1 MNNFKLIFRQ
11 LWRNRLF
18 TLLNIVGLSIGISAC
33 WVIFRIV
40 NYEFSFDQKQPDKEL
55 IYKVHTSYLENN
67 KTDNFDGIPAPLP
80 AFVKDNLSDM
90 ALSVPIFNQY
100 FERVSRPNQANNPL
114 IFEDQKNIFGT
125 TSDYFK
131 LTDYRWLQGNKD
143 HVFKQ
148 PNEVVLTES
157 RAKLYFP
164 KQELANIMG
173 KTLSYDSTLFTVTG
187 IVEDLTYPSS
197 FIGKEFI
204 QIPSKDWNSTT
215 WTNSNSDWQLF
226 IKIKSNQVI
235 TPLLKSI
242 NAKAH
247 EMTHEEFKKY
257 GFSMSANVIPL
268 SELHFTSFAQESTDK
283 KTMYGII
290 GIGIFLLVLAC
301 INYINLTTAQVPH
314 RAKEIGIR
322 KTLGESQKRIT
333 FIFFLE
339 TFIIAILALLLS
351 WPLVQFIQTILSSYI
366 PKEMYNFA
374 DNLTV
379 LLFIAGTT
387 ILITLL
393 SSWYPALLI
402 NKVRISEVIK
412 ITGGSKVNMGGL
424 SLRKALI
431 VFQFVIAQVFVVSTF
446 IIGMQL
452 KHSLNS
458 KPGFNKDAIIT
469 MQLPYKS
476 YQNAGTDPFTYKHAL
491 TGLSAIKRVSLG
503 HLPMSSDH
511 WGNSIVAKSDTGAIR
526 VDHQF
531 KFIDEDYFKLY
542 DIRILAGREIKL
554 ADSTSG
560 IALNLVA
567 IERLGFKSASDAI
580 GSFVKIDDKDKQI
593 VTVIDNFH
601 SKNMHSKI
609 GPLELRPSNKKG
621 QLKTISVQ
629 LPEHQ
634 EKWSSALQQIEK
646 EWKKYYPNAPF
657 KYEFYDQQIKNQYEN
672 DTKFSKIINLSTSI
686 TILLSCLGLIGLV
699 TITTAQR
706 TKEIG
711 IRKVL
716 GSKISGIVQLL
727 SKEYLKLIFISILI
741 ASPIAWW
748 AMHHWLNDFA
758 YKINLSWWMFAIP
771 AVITLLIAFI
781 TMSYHSIKAARAN
794 PVESLRDE

>member
-1 MNNFKLIFRQ
+1 MNNLKLIFRQ

-40 NYEFSFDQKQPDKEL
+40 NYEFSFDQKHPDKEL

-67 KTDNFDGIPAPLP
+67 KTDHFDGIPAPLP
-80 AFVKDNLSDM
+80 AFIKENFSDV
-90 ALSVPIFNQY
+90 ALSVPVFSEY
-100 FERVSRPNQANNPL
+100 FEKVSLPNSKTL
-114 IFEDQKNIFGT
+114 VFEDPKEIIGT
-125 TSDYFK
+125 TPDYFK

-143 HVFKQ
+143 NVFKQ
-148 PNEVVLTES
+148 PNEVVLTSS

-164 KQELANIMG
+164 KKSFADIIG
-173 KTLSYDSTLFTVTG
+173 KTLSYDSTLFTVAG
-187 IVEDLTYPSS
+187 IVEDLAYPSS
-197 FIGKEFI
+197 FIGKEFM
-204 QIPSKDWNSTT
+204 QIPEKDWTSSI
-215 WTNSNSDWQLF
+215 WTSSNSNCQMF
-226 IKIKSNQVI
+226 IKVKSSQI
-235 TPLLKSI
+235 IAPILKSVD
-242 NAKAH
+242 AKFH
-247 EMTHEEFKKY
+247 EMTNEEFKKY
-257 GFSMSANVIPL
+257 GFSMSSNLIPL
-268 SELHFTSFAQESTDK
+268 SELHFTSFAQKSTDK

-290 GIGIFLLVLAC
+290 GIGIFLLILAC

-322 KTLGESQKRIT
+322 KTLGESPKRIT
-333 FIFFLE
+333 IIFFLE
-339 TFIIAILALLLS
+339 TFIITLLALLLS
-351 WPLVQFIQTILSSYI
+351 WPLVKIIQTSLSSYI
-366 PKEMYNFA
+366 PQEMYSFA
-374 DNLTV
+374 DNSTV

-387 ILITLL
+387 ILISLL

-402 NKVRISEVIK
+402 NKVKISEVIK
-412 ITGGSKVNMGGL
+412 ITGGSKVKMGGL
-424 SLRKALI
+424 SLRKTLI
-431 VFQFVIAQVFVVSTF
+431 VFQFLIAQIFVVSTF
-446 IIGMQL
+446 IIAMQL

-458 KPGFNKDAIIT
+458 KLGFNKEAIIT
-469 MQLPYKS
+469 LQLPYKS
-476 YQNAGTDPFTYKHAL
+476 YQNTNTDPFTYKHAL
-491 TGLSAIKRVSLG
+491 QRLSVIKHVSLG
-503 HLPMSSDH
+503 HLPMSDDH
-511 WGNSIVAKSDTGAIR
+511 WGNSIVVKSDTGEVR

-531 KFIDEDYFKLY
+531 KFIDDDYFKLY
-542 DIRILAGREIKL
+542 NINILAGRAIKL
-554 ADSTSG
+554 SDTTSG
-560 IALNLVA
+560 IALNLMA
-567 IERLGFKSASDAI
+567 IEKLGFKSASEAI
-580 GSFVKIDDKDKQI
+580 GNFVKIQDQDRQI

-621 QLKTISVQ
+621 QLKNMSIQ
-629 LPEHQ
+629 LPDHQ
-634 EKWSSALQQIEK
+634 EKWPVALQQIEK

-716 GSKISGIVQLL
+716 GSKISGIIALL
-727 SKEYLKLIFISILI
+727 SIEYIKLIFISVLI

-748 AMHHWLNDFA
+748 AMNHWLNDFA
-758 YKINLSWWMFAIP
+758 YKITLSWWMFTIP

-781 TMSYHSIKAARAN
+781 TMSYHSIKAAKAN

>member
-40 NYEFSFDQKQPDKEL
+40 NYEFSFDQKHPDKEL

-67 KTDNFDGIPAPLP
+67 KTDHFDGIPAPLP
-80 AFVKDNLSDM
+80 AFVKDNFSDV
-90 ALSVPIFNQY
+90 ALSVPVFSEY
-100 FERVSRPNQANNPL
+100 FEKVSLPNSKAL
-114 IFEDQKNIFGT
+114 VFEDPKEIIGT
-125 TSDYFK
+125 TPDYFK
-131 LTDYRWLQGNKD
+131 LTDYHWLQGNKD
-143 HVFKQ
+143 IVFKN
-148 PNEVVLTES
+148 PNEVVLTAS

-164 KQELANIMG
+164 KNTFADIIG
-173 KTLSYDSTLFTVTG
+173 KTLSYDSTLFTVAG
-187 IVEDLTYPSS
+187 IVEDLAYPSS
-197 FIGKEFI
+197 FIGKEFM
-204 QIPSKDWNSTT
+204 QIPTKDWTSTT
-215 WTNSNSDWQLF
+215 WTNSNSNWQMF
-226 IKIKSNQVI
+226 IKVKSPNVI
-235 TPLLKSI
+235 APILKSV
-242 NAKAH
+242 NAKFH
-247 EMTHEEFKKY
+247 EMTNEEFKKY
-257 GFSMSANVIPL
+257 GFSMSSNLIPL
-268 SELHFTSFAQESTDK
+268 SELHFTSFAQKSSDK

-290 GIGIFLLVLAC
+290 GIGIFLLILAC

-333 FIFFLE
+333 VIFFLE
-339 TFIIAILALLLS
+339 TFIITILALLLS
-351 WPLVQFIQTILSSYI
+351 WPLVKIIQSSLSSYI
-366 PKEMYNFA
+366 PQQMYSFA

-379 LLFIAGTT
+379 LSFIAGTT

-393 SSWYPALLI
+393 SSWYPAMLI
-402 NKVRISEVIK
+402 NRVKISEVIK
-412 ITGGSKVNMGGL
+412 ITGGSKVKMGGL
-424 SLRKALI
+424 SLRKTLI
-431 VFQFVIAQVFVVSTF
+431 VFQFVIAQIFVVSTF

-458 KPGFNKDAIIT
+458 KLGFNKEAIIT
-469 MQLPYKS
+469 LQLPYKS
-476 YQNAGTDPFTYKHAL
+476 FQNADTDPFTYKHAL
-491 TGLSAIKRVSLG
+491 EGLSVIKNVSLG
-503 HLPMSSDH
+503 HLPMSGDH
-511 WGNSIVAKSDTGAIR
+511 WGNSIVVKSDTGEVR

-531 KFIDEDYFKLY
+531 KFIDDDYFKLY
-542 DIRILAGREIKL
+542 NINILAGRAIKL
-554 ADSTSG
+554 SDTASG

-567 IERLGFKSASDAI
+567 IEKLGFKSASEAI
-580 GSFVKIDDKDKQI
+580 GNFVKIDDQDRQI

-621 QLKTISVQ
+621 QLKNMSIQ
-629 LPEHQ
+629 LPDHQ
-634 EKWSSALQQIEK
+634 EKWPSALQQIEK

-716 GSKISGIVQLL
+716 GSKISGIIALL
-727 SKEYLKLIFISILI
+727 SKEYIKLIFISILI

-748 AMHHWLNDFA
+748 AMNHWLNDFA
-758 YKINLSWWMFAIP
+758 YKITLSWWMFTIP

-781 TMSYHSIKAARAN
+781 TMSYHSIKAANAN

>member
-80 AFVKDNLSDM
+80 AFIKENFSDV
-90 ALSVPIFNQY
+90 ALSVPVFSQY
-100 FERVSRPNQANNPL
+100 FEKVSRPSQVNNT
-114 IFEDQKNIFGT
+114 FEDPKDIIGT
-125 TSDYFK
+125 TPDYFK
-131 LTDYRWLQGNKD
+131 LTDYKWLQGNKD
-143 HVFKQ
+143 KVFTL
-148 PNEVVLTES
+148 PNEVVLTAS

-164 KQELANIMG
+164 KQALEDIIG
-173 KTLSYDSTLFTVTG
+173 KTLSYDSTLFTVAG

-204 QIPSKDWNSTT
+204 QIPAKDWTSTS
-215 WTNSNSDWQLF
+215 WNNSNSNWQMF
-226 IKIKSNQVI
+226 IKVKSPQVI
-235 TPLLKSI
+235 SPLLKSA

-257 GFSMSANVIPL
+257 GFSMSTNVVPL
-268 SELHFTSFAQESTDK
+268 SQLHFTSFAQKSTDK

-290 GIGIFLLVLAC
+290 GIGVFLLILAC

-351 WPLVQFIQTILSSYI
+351 WPLVQIIQGSLSYYI

-387 ILITLL
+387 ILITLI

-402 NKVRISEVIK
+402 NKIRISEVIK
-412 ITGGSKVNMGGL
+412 ITGSSKVKMGGL
-424 SLRKALI
+424 SLRKTLI
-431 VFQFVIAQVFVVSTF
+431 VFQFVIAQIFVVSTF

-458 KPGFNKDAIIT
+458 KLGFNKEAIIT

-476 YQNAGTDPFTYKHAL
+476 YQNADTDPFTFKQAL
-491 TGLSAIKRVSLG
+491 KGLSAIKQTSLG

-511 WGNSIVAKSDTGAIR
+511 WGNSIVVKSDTGEVR

-554 ADSTSG
+554 ADTTSG
-560 IALNLVA
+560 IALNLAA
-567 IERLGFKSASDAI
+567 IEKLGFKSASEAI
-580 GSFVKIDDKDKQI
+580 GNFVTVDDQNKQI

-621 QLKTISVQ
+621 QLKTISIQ
-629 LPEHQ
+629 LPGNQKE
-634 EKWSSALQQIEK
+634 WSSTLKQIEK

-657 KYEFYDQQIKNQYEN
+657 KYEYYDQQIKNQYEN
-672 DTKFSKIINLSTSI
+672 DTKFSKIINLSTSV

-716 GSKISGIVQLL
+716 GSKISGIIGLL
-727 SKEYLKLIFISILI
+727 SREYIKLIFISILI

-758 YKINLSWWMFAIP
+758 YKINLSWWMFTIP

-794 PVESLRDE
+794 PVESLRNE